1 MKNVYCKCTDLTVYA
16 QWSPIS
22 YSIAY
27 DLAGGASGATVLK
40 GNATVYKPWAAA
52 TREGVTSVK

>member
-1 MKNVYCKCTDLTVYA
+1 MKPVPGAFPVTLRAMEGWCAARECDG
-16 QWSPIS
+16 SPVTA
-22 YSIAY
+22 IA
-27 DLAGGASGATVLK
+27 LK